1 MKMIHPI
8 IKTTSAI
15 CLSLGILAAPAMA
28 EKTIK
33 LSILHQSDP
42 YSNAQ
47 GAMASV
53 FKSLVESGSNGE
65 LKVKI
70 YSDGMLGKDNEVIQ
84 QNRDGIIQ
92 ANVATSGGLAQHYPL
107 MGIFDVP
114 FLYPNIAVAQD
125 VITLKSDFGKL
136 LAKDIDDKIGL
147 KVLGM
152 IEAEGFYVI
161 TNNKHPITS
170 VADMKGLRIRTM
182 TVPTQQK
189 VISSLG
195 GKPTPLPWAE
205 VYTSLQTGVV
215 DGQMNPIPIVVHA
228 KFDEVQ
234 KYLTLTQHLLTPYM
248 LLMNDKFY
256 KQLTDDERR
265 IVDYAARSAVYAGKG
280 IGRINEAS
288 DKGLTKLAKKMKIN
302 SLSPEAISEFASKS
316 QPAIREMIKDK
327 YGDEGMKLL
336 KALTDEIQKNK

>member
-1 MKMIHPI
+1 MSVFQQI
-8 IKTTSAI
+8 IKTASAT
-15 CLSLGILAAPAMA
+15 CLSLGILASPAMA

-42 YSNAQ
+42 YTNAQ

-53 FKSLVESGSNGE
+53 FKSLVETGSNGE
-65 LKVKI
+65 LKVTI
-70 YSDGMLGKDNEVIQ
+70 YSDGTLGKDNEVIQ
-84 QNRDGIIQ
+84 QNRNGIIQ
-92 ANVATSGGLAQHYPL
+92 ANIASSGGLAQHYPL
-107 MGIFDVP
+107 MGVFDVP

-125 VITLKSDFGKL
+125 VVSLKSEFGQL
-136 LAKDIDDKIGL
+136 LAKDIEDKIGL

-152 IEAEGFYVI
+152 IEAEGFFAI
-161 TNNKHPITS
+161 TNNKRPIQT
-170 VADMKGLRIRTM
+170 VEDMKGLRIRTM
-182 TVPTQQK
+182 TLPTHEK

-205 VYTSLQTGVV
+205 VYTSLQTEVV

-234 KYLTLTQHLLTPYM
+234 EYLTLTQHLLTPYM
-248 LLMNDKFY
+248 LLMNDEFY
-256 KQLTDDERR
+256 SQLTESERA

-288 DKGLTKLAKKMKIN
+288 DKGLATLSKNMKVN
-302 SLSPEAISEFASKS
+302 ALSAEALSEFASQS
-316 QPAIREMIKDK
+316 QPAVRELIKEK
-327 YGDEGMKLL
+327 FGDEGMELL
-336 KALTDEIQKNK
+336 NALTSEIEKQK